1 MARVSQ
7 GNAEKIK
14 KYFGGAGRML
24 PWILIGI
31 PLLFAILGVLF
42 IGAGIYMLS
51 RRSAPVEDSKIDA
64 WSREIIAGHDYV
76 SRARELSGSCA
87 RRICV

>member
-1 MARVSQ
+1 MARVNQ

-42 IGAGIYMLS
+42 IGD
-51 RRSAPVEDSKIDA
+51 RRPWKIPR
-64 WSREIIAGHDYV
+64 SMPG
-76 SRARELSGSCA
+76 RARSLLA
-87 RRICV
+87 TIMFRAHAN